1 MSAVERHYRLWFLS
15 IWLAGA
21 VAAIA
26 VNHSAIV
33 QFRFWDP
40 DDVMRLLE
48 VRDWLRGQSWFDLVQ
63 HRMNLPLG
71 LSMHWSRLLDVPLA
85 ALILLFEPFVGQRMA
100 ETIAAVVIPVFTL
113 GATMGLVAGITR
125 HRSGTGAGLLAAALC
140 LLSIGTWYAMQPM
153 RIDHHG
159 YQILCGLGIVWALI
173 ARQDRNGAIIAG
185 LCAALWTHISLEGL
199 AFTACACAWLALLSL
214 AKPEQ
219 RLRLPFFLA
228 ALFVAS
234 ALLYLA
240 AHGFGLIGE
249 TFCDQMSPIHIA
261 AFAVAAL
268 LSFAMLALPP
278 RAVMPRIAAFAMIAA
293 SCAFLYR
300 LWAPQ
305 CAAGPFGSLGP
316 LGHDLWYVN
325 VHEGVPLWRA
335 PVEARFVWGVF
346 PWVGLA
352 GAAMT
357 AFDSSRHSWDEWSY
371 CALLAAATGIAMLVM
386 RAGAFANLLAIPGAI
401 GLIILIFDR
410 TEAWLMPLRISV
422 RAGSLLLLSPF
433 GAQSTSLF
441 VMQHNPAP
449 SGQALDRRCGQ
460 IDSLAVLDSLAP
472 TTVLA
477 PLELGPNIVAGTHH
491 YGVTGPYHRNPDAL
505 EDVLQFFTAN
515 EQAAYAVARR
525 RNARLLVF
533 CPIGGEM
540 AAMAKFAPKGVAAQL
555 LSGHPPHWL
564 HPLLLPETA
573 GIRIYQITA
582 G

>member
-1 MSAVERHYRLWFLS
+1 MSAVERHYRLCLLS

-21 VAAIA
+21 ATAIA
-26 VNHSAIV
+26 VNHSAII

-63 HRMNLPLG
+63 HRMNLPAG

-85 ALILLFEPFVGQRMA
+85 GLILSFEPFVGQRMA
-100 ETIAAVVIPVFTL
+100 ETIAAVAIPMFTL
-113 GATMGLVAGITR
+113 GATMSLVAGISR
-125 HRSGTGAGLLAAALC
+125 HRSGAGAGLLAAALC

-159 YQILCGLGIVWALI
+159 YQILCGLGLAWALI
-173 ARQDRNGAIIAG
+173 AHEDRNGAIIAG
-185 LCAALWTHISLEGL
+185 LCAALWAHISLEGL
-199 AFTACACAWLALLSL
+199 AFTACASAWLGLLSV
-214 AKPEQ
+214 ARPEQ
-219 RLRLPFFLA
+219 RWRLPFFLA

-240 AHGFGLIGE
+240 VHGISLIGR
-249 TFCDQMSPIHIA
+249 TFCDQMSPVHIA
-261 AFAVAAL
+261 TLAVAAL
-268 LSFAMLALPP
+268 LSFATLALRS
-278 RAVMPRIAAFAMIAA
+278 RAIAPRIAALAMIAA
-293 SCAFLYR
+293 SCALLYR
-300 LWAPQ
+300 FWAPQ

-325 VHEGVPLWRA
+325 VHEGMPLWRA

-352 GAAMT
+352 GGAVS
-357 AFDSSRHSWDEWSY
+357 AFRSEKRWSGEWSY
-371 CALLAAATGIAMLVM
+371 CALLAVATGIAWLVM
-386 RAGAFANLLAIPGAI
+386 RAGAFANLLAIPGAV
-401 GLIILIFDR
+401 GLILLMFDR
-410 TEAWLMPLRISV
+410 TEAWLMPLRIAI
-422 RAGSLLLLSPF
+422 RAGSLLLLSPL
-433 GAQSTSLF
+433 GAQSTSLLA
-441 VMQHNPAP
+441 MQDNPAP
-449 SGQALDRRCGQ
+449 PTPAADRRCGQ
-460 IDSLAVLDSLAP
+460 IDSFAALDSIAP

-477 PLELGPNIVAGTHH
+477 PLELGPTIVAGTHH
-491 YGVTGPYHRNPDAL
+491 YSVTGPYHRNPDAL
-505 EDVLQFFTAN
+505 EDVLRFFTAN
-515 EQAAYAVARR
+515 EQAAHAIALR

-555 LSGHPPHWL
+555 LSGQPPSWL
-564 HPLLLPETA
+564 HPIRLPGTA
-573 GIRIYQITA
+573 GARIYQVTA

>member
-1 MSAVERHYRLWFLS
+1 MSAVERHHRLWFLS
-15 IWLAGA
+15 IWLAG
-21 VAAIA
+21 VLAAIA

-48 VRDWLRGQSWFDLVQ
+48 VRDWLKGQSWFDVVQ
-63 HRMNLPLG
+63 HRMNLPVG

-100 ETIAAVVIPVFTL
+100 ETIAAVVVPVFTL

-159 YQILCGLGIVWALI
+159 YQILCGLGMVWALI

-199 AFTACACAWLALLSL
+199 AFTACASAWLGLLSL

-219 RLRLPFFLA
+219 RLRLPFFLS
-228 ALFVAS
+228 ALCVAS

-240 AHGFGLIGE
+240 VHGLGLIGE
-249 TFCDQMSPIHIA
+249 TFCDQMSPIHIV
-261 AFAVAAL
+261 AFGVAAL

-278 RAVMPRIAAFAMIAA
+278 RAVMPRIAAFATIAA

-300 LWAPQ
+300 SWAPQ

-325 VHEGVPLWRA
+325 VHEGMPLWRA

-357 AFDSSRHSWDEWSY
+357 AFASSRRSWDEWSY
-371 CALLAAATGIAMLVM
+371 FALLAAATGIAMLVM
-386 RAGAFANLLAIPGAI
+386 RAGAFANLLAIPGAV

-410 TEAWLMPLRISV
+410 TEAWLLPLRISV

-441 VMQHNPAP
+441 AMQHNPAP

-460 IDSLAVLDSLAP
+460 IDSLAALDSFAP

-477 PLELGPNIVAGTHH
+477 PLELAPNIVAATHH
-491 YGVTGPYHRNPDAL
+491 YGVTGPYHRNPHAL
-505 EDVLQFFTAN
+505 EDVLRFFTAP
-515 EQAAYAVARR
+515 EQAAHAVALR
-525 RNARLLVF
+525 RNAGLLVF

-540 AAMAKFAPKGVAAQL
+540 AAMAKFAPKGLAAQL
-555 LSGHPPHWL
+555 LSGHPPRWL
-564 HPLLLPETA
+564 RPLLLPETA
-573 GIRIYQITA
+573 GIRISQVRA